1 MAGNE
6 FDSKYALYVQ
16 RDILCKCQEPQ
27 KDNLHG
33 VIVPQGENRIS
44 HMFSR
49 NNTSKVDVI
58 NALPISCTEKE
69 IGF

>member
-1 MAGNE
+1 MNLIQNVP
-6 FDSKYALYVQ
+6 FVK

-58 NALPISCTEKE
+58 NTLPNISTEKE
-69 IGF
+69 ISF